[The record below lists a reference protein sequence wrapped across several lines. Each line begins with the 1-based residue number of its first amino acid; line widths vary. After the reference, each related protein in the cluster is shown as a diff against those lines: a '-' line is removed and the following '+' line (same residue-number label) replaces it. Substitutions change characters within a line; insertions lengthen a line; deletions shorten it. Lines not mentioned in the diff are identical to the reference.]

1 MKYLLTIPLLIFTSS
16 SNAEIT
22 LDGTLGSSGA
32 LPGPDYLIGA
42 DLGQQHGGNLFHSF
56 KEFNLQSFES
66 ATFFG
71 PNSINNVISRVT
83 GGNSSYIDGLIR
95 STIPNADM
103 YFLNPYGIMFGENAQ
118 LDVQGGF
125 HASTADYMRLGE
137 AGRFDASHP
146 EQSILTVAPPTAFGF
161 LDAPTGIEVQGSDL
175 AIAPNADFSL
185 IGGNLTINNAK
196 LTSYGGRFNLISI
209 AQDAEVTSKNG
220 RLDARLPDTSTFEQ
234 QGRIEMN
241 DSFVY
246 TSGVS
251 AGGGV
256 SIRGGQFFMHNSTIE
271 ANTLGDQSGKD
282 IDIILTD
289 SFSMVGDSIVTEDS
303 KIPEILANSI
313 GSGDAGHIFITVP
326 RLEVISSF
334 ISSGS
339 AGTGN
344 AGRIDIKANQI
355 TIKDGGNISTN
366 NRNGSAGGGVINIKS
381 SSLSLSGQFIGT
393 RVNKSVLFKNQIS
406 TISSS
411 TRGVGHA
418 GNVMIE
424 TDLLKV
430 DGAIIRTQT
439 HGEGNAGEINI
450 RANIANISG
459 GTMIV
464 GTTLGKGHG
473 GNINIEITDMLS
485 IVGRRTSLPFQVGD
499 IILQNNPTAITS
511 STRENGQAGVI
522 SISAPIIILDKGA
535 IIQAATSGSGSAGT
549 IKINAKEL
557 WITNGG
563 QISSSNDELIN
574 GKVFIGTGEGGSV
587 FVQTDNLTLDN
598 RSDITASS
606 VGSNSGN
613 AGNITIQAKTINV
626 TEGSSINSSTQ
637 NAGGG
642 NITLTI
648 PNLVYLQEGEMT
660 TSVHGGSGDGGNIT
674 IENPTFVVMD
684 KGKIIAQA
692 DEGHGGNIYIK
703 SGQFITSPD
712 SLVSASSRLGLD
724 GEVNIDSPVMDMNG
738 FLVVLPGGLL
748 DASHLMKTPCNQ
760 RDVEN
765 LSHFFVKP
773 SEGVR
778 NSPGD
783 LLPGGPLLGNLSI
796 KE

>member
-1 MKYLLTIPLLIFTSS
+1 MKYLLTIPLLIFTLST
-16 SNAEIT
+16 NAEVT
-22 LDGTLGSSGA
+22 LDGTLGNSGA

-66 ATFFG
+66 ATFSG
-71 PNSINNVISRVT
+71 PDSVNIVFSRVT
-83 GGNSSYIDGLIR
+83 GGNLSNIDGLIR
-95 STIPNADM
+95 STIPNAEM
-103 YFLNPYGIMFGENAQ
+103 FLLNPAGIVFGENAR

-196 LTSYGGRFNLISI
+196 LTSYGGRFNLVSV
-209 AQDAEVTSKNG
+209 AQDGEVTSKNG
-220 RLDARLPDTSTFEQ
+220 RLDVRVPDTSTFER

-241 DSFVY
+241 NSFVY
-246 TSGVS
+246 TSGVT

-256 SIRGGQFFMHNSTIE
+256 SIRGGQLFMHNSTIE
-271 ANTLGDQSGKD
+271 ANTLGDQFGKD

-289 SFSMVGDSIVTEDS
+289 SFNMVGDSTVTEDS
-303 KIPEILANSI
+303 KIPEISANSI

-339 AGTGN
+339 TGTGS

-381 SSLSLSGQFIGT
+381 ASLSLSGQFIGT

-430 DGAIIRTQT
+430 DGAIIRTYT
-439 HGEGNAGEINI
+439 RGEGNAGEINI
-450 RANIANISG
+450 RANTANISG
-459 GTMIV
+459 GAIIV
-464 GTTLGKGHG
+464 GTTRGKGHG
-473 GNINIEITDMLS
+473 GNINIEITDTLS
-485 IVGRRTSLPFQVGD
+485 IVGKRTSLPFQAGD
-499 IILQNNPTAITS
+499 IILQNNPTTIAS
-511 STRENGQAGVI
+511 STRKNGQAGVI
-522 SISAPIIILDKGA
+522 SISAPIIILDKDA
-535 IIQAATSGSGSAGT
+535 IIQAASSGSGSAGT

-557 WITNGG
+557 RITNGG
-563 QISSSNDELIN
+563 QISSSNGELRN
-574 GKVFIGTGEGGSV
+574 DKVFIGTGEGGSV
-587 FVQTDNLTLDN
+587 FVQTDNLTLHN
-598 RSDITASS
+598 RSSISASS
-606 VGSNSGN
+606 LDSGN

-660 TSVHGGSGDGGNIT
+660 TSVQGGTGDGGNIT

-712 SLVSASSRLGLD
+712 TLVSASSRLGLD
-724 GEVNIDSPVMDMNG
+724 GEIKIDSPVMDMDG

-760 RDVEN
+760 RNVEN
-765 LSHFFVKP
+765 RSRFVVKP
-773 SEGVR
+773 SEGIR

-783 LLPGGPLLGNLSI
+783 LLPGGPLLGN
-796 KE
+796 